1 VNVAFHHDT
10 LLNMLNLLEFQI
22 VMRIHQVKV
31 YQNEDI
37 RQSNVLIKQLN
48 DVLMHEQL
56 LMIKHKQMVLLYHQ
70 LLNVLFFH
78 QFHPNNEH

>member
-1 VNVAFHHDT
+1 
-10 LLNMLNLLEFQI
+10 MLNLLEFQI

-31 YQNEDI
+31 YHNEDI
-37 RQSNVLIKQLN
+37 HQSNVLIKQLN

-56 LMIKHKQMVLLYHQ
+56 LMIKHKQMELLYHQ
-70 LLNVLFFH
+70 LLNVLFFY